1 MEIKERT
8 TRRLLPSAGCLLTQ
22 SVETPLAQR
31 VFAEFIILAPTADAG
46 QWRDIPAEEARQ
58 LIALQKAENERL
70 AAEAERE
77 RRRAELRRQLE
88 ELESEQAADTATEG

>member
-1 MEIKERT
+1 MEIKEST

-22 SVETPLAQR
+22 SAEIPLTQR
-31 VFAEFIILAPTADAG
+31 VFAESVLLAPTADPA

-70 AAEAERE
+70 AAESERE

-88 ELESEQAADTATEG
+88 ELESEQAADTATEE

>member
-22 SVETPLAQR
+22 SAETPLAQR

-46 QWRDIPAEEARQ
+46 QWRDIPAEEAQQ
-58 LIALQKAENERL
+58 LI
-70 AAEAERE
+70 AEAERE